1 MNGTN
6 LKKFQMHTIAEKRP
20 RSWTLK
26 IIFWLYLSQFLPDFD
41 EIVPVSGNWDDYC
54 APRTILVFG
63 QKYRKIS
70 EK

>member
-6 LKKFQMHTIAEKRP
+6 LKKFQMHAIAEKHS

-41 EIVPVSGNWDDYC
+41 EIVPVSDYC